1 MSPASRTFAI
11 LGDPV
16 DHSLSPIM
24 QEAAFSALGIRAT
37 YVAVRTG
44 PRELATTLRALAR
57 RGGGGNVTYP
67 LKRAAAGVV
76 DSVRAT
82 AALVGT
88 CNTFWLEDDRVAGDN
103 TDVAGITAAA
113 AALEAPAGGWLV
125 IGTGASA
132 RAAAAAARA
141 DGVPVA
147 VHSRDAGRAAAFLEW
162 AGTIGAATTAV
173 ADCVLLVNT
182 APLALR
188 DDADLAP
195 SAAAP
200 RVAAVLDLSYARGET
215 AWVRAAR
222 RAGLR
227 AADGRG
233 MLVAQGAAS
242 LECWFPGVVPPTA
255 VMRRAV
261 DAALA

>member
-1 MSPASRTFAI
+1 M
-11 LGDPV
+11 
-16 DHSLSPIM
+16 H
-24 QEAAFSALGIRAT
+24 QAAFSELGIRAS

-44 PRELATTLRALAR
+44 PRELAPTLRALALS
-57 RGGGGNVTYP
+57 GGGGNVTYP
-67 LKRAAAGVV
+67 LKQAAAGVV
-76 DSVRAT
+76 DVTHET

-88 CNTFWLEDDRVAGDN
+88 CNTFWLENDRVAGEN
-103 TDVAGITAAA
+103 TDVAGVTAAA
-113 AALEAPAGGWLV
+113 AALEPPAGGWLV

-132 RAAAAAARA
+132 RAVAAAARGV
-141 DGVPVA
+141 GVPVA
-147 VHSRDAGRAAAFLEW
+147 VHSRDPRRGQAFLEW
-162 AGTIGAATTAV
+162 AAAIGTGTTAA

-182 APLALR
+182 APLSLR
-188 DDADLAP
+188 DDAAAAP

-200 RVAAVLDLSYARGET
+200 RIAAALDLSYARGET
-215 AWVRAAR
+215 DWVCAAR

-242 LECWFPGVVPPTA
+242 LERWFPGVVPPA
-255 VMRRAV
+255 AIMRRAV